1 MVSEAHVRVARCEG
15 VRGVS
20 VAAVVVQ
27 LAGGLCANVPADMVP
42 TIVRPNPPP
51 SPDPCL
57 NANATLATALFQKR
71 ALTPCHSASTTLR
84 NAPKF
89 RLAHCEFEHFGC
101 ACLCTT
107 WYPAHSHPFTKLHE
121 LLARSSYRF
130 SALVLP
136 IGLQWAPVRFLTLT
150 THQSFVI
157 SAASGPLPLIYI
169 AASTPPRNGLTTTF
183 PILS

>member
-1 MVSEAHVRVARCEG
+1 MPGE
-15 VRGVS
+15 
-20 VAAVVVQ
+20 
-27 LAGGLCANVPADMVP
+27 
-42 TIVRPNPPP
+42 
-51 SPDPCL
+51 CL
-57 NANATLATALFQKR
+57 NANASLATALFQKR
-71 ALTPCHSASTTLR
+71 ALTPWTRAHTTLR

-107 WYPAHSHPFTKLHE
+107 WYPAHSHPFTELHE
-121 LLARSSYRF
+121 LLARSSYRS

-150 THQSFVI
+150 AHQSFVI

-169 AASTPPRNGLTTTF
+169 AASTPPRNGVTTAF
-183 PILS
+183 PSYLELLYPTCPHVGLSAHPHPDHARLGARAEGDPGAPS